1 MYIVKSGSK
10 QIYED
15 IKNFDR
21 YLLNLDQELYKK
33 LAKIGQVRYNRKT
46 KFIFTRLYPNFFS
59 KWINFISKVL
69 RG

>member
-1 MYIVKSGSK
+1 M
-10 QIYED
+10 
-15 IKNFDR
+15 

-33 LAKIGQVRYNRKT
+33 LANIGQVRYNRKT

>member
-33 LAKIGQVRYNRKT
+33 LANIGQVRYNRKT
-46 KFIFTRLYPNFFS
+46 KRG
-59 KWINFISKVL
+59 L
-69 RG
+69 RKLFRTY